1 MKITSQTLK
10 TYILEHAQEMTDQ
23 WLSLRN
29 REEDYSIYSNHMP
42 MERVEELR
50 KSNRELIQYIASKI
64 VNESVEELKNWGAIT
79 GEKRASLYTPI
90 NRSMEQFKVFRGI
103 FLTYY
108 EKSILSVSDQV
119 PFSQAFEWCKTIN
132 NAFDEMIQQ
141 FTHSYFLY
149 TNGRLKAQEEM
160 IDELSTPVISITDG
174 IAVLPL
180 VGDID
185 THRAKILM
193 EHTLNESSQKD
204 VDCLIIDLSGVLVV
218 DTMVAQELFK
228 VISALNLTGVE
239 VSITGMRPE
248 LASSIVGLGIK
259 FNNIKVYNNLEQAL
273 KDFGIKR
280 H

>member
-10 TYILEHAQEMTDQ
+10 AYILEHAQEMTEQ
-23 WLSLRN
+23 WLSLRK

-42 MERVEELR
+42 LQRVEELR
-50 KSNRELIQYIASKI
+50 KSNMELIQYIASKI
-64 VNESVEELKNWGAIT
+64 VNESVEELRNWRALT

-108 EKSILSVSDQV
+108 EKFILDVSDQV
-119 PFSQAFEWCKTIN
+119 PFSQAFEWCKVIN

-141 FTHSYFLY
+141 FATSYFLF

-193 EHTLNESSQKD
+193 EHTLNESTEKG

-248 LASSIVGLGIK
+248 LASSIVGLGIR
-259 FNNIKVYNNLEQAL
+259 FNNVKVYNNLEQAL
-273 KDFGIKR
+273 KYFGIKR
-280 H
+280 F